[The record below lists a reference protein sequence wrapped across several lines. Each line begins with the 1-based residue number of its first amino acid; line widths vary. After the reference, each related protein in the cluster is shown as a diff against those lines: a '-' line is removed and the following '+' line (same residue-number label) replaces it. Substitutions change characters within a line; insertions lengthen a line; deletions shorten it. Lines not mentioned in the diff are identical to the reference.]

1 MLRYKFLQEQNMKNV
16 YLILIGLFATSCATV
31 GSVID
36 GGKEI
41 AMTTID
47 TTVKTAGSISG
58 AALKDVSGV
67 VNTVAET
74 YEGVIDT
81 VVENIDEQTDELQ
94 EPKKEDK

>member
-1 MLRYKFLQEQNMKNV
+1 MKNL

-31 GSVID
+31 GSVIE
-36 GGKEI
+36 GGKDI

-74 YEGVIDT
+74 YDGVITT
-81 VVENIDEQTDELQ
+81 VVENVDEQTNQLQ
-94 EPKKEDK
+94 NKPEESK

>member
-1 MLRYKFLQEQNMKNV
+1 MKNV

-31 GSVID
+31 GSVIE

-41 AMTTID
+41 AMTTVD
-47 TTVKTAGSISG
+47 TTVNTIGSVSSV
-58 AALKDVSGV
+58 ALKDVSGV

-74 YEGVIDT
+74 YDGVIDT

-94 EPKKEDK
+94 NKPEDK

>member
-1 MLRYKFLQEQNMKNV
+1 MKNI

-31 GSVID
+31 NSVIE

-41 AMTTID
+41 AMTAVD
-47 TTVKTAGSISG
+47 TTVKTAGDISG
-58 AALKDVSGV
+58 AALKDVSDV

-74 YEGVIDT
+74 YEGVITT

-94 EPKKEDK
+94 DPKKED

>member
-1 MLRYKFLQEQNMKNV
+1 MKNV

-31 GSVID
+31 NSVIE
-36 GGKEI
+36 GGKDI
-41 AMTTID
+41 AMTAVD
-47 TTVKTAGSISG
+47 TTVNTVGSVSS
-58 AALKDVSGV
+58 AALKDISGV

-94 EPKKEDK
+94 NKPEESK

>member
-1 MLRYKFLQEQNMKNV
+1 MKNL

-31 GSVID
+31 NSAIE
-36 GGKEI
+36 GGKNI

-67 VNTVAET
+67 VDTVAET
-74 YEGVIDT
+74 YDGVIDT

-94 EPKKEDK
+94 DKPEESK

>member
-1 MLRYKFLQEQNMKNV
+1 MKGL
-16 YLILIGLFATSCATV
+16 YLILVGLFATSCATV
-31 GSVID
+31 NSVIE
-36 GGKEI
+36 GGKDI
-41 AMTTID
+41 AMTTVD
-47 TTVKTAGSISG
+47 TTVNTIGSVSS

-94 EPKKEDK
+94 NKPEESK